1 MDLLQTTLCLP
12 TCPEQLQ
19 LLCAAILREMSPCDS
34 LSLCCDH
41 IQNTRQLSL
50 VASVLLAQVTQL
62 SPLRL
67 ATLPLVPL
75 GPREK
80 RQAGVQS
87 LRAGSAWVP
96 SAHQFLRLP
105 QVCQHLD
112 ASGQSRN
119 TCLRLSHLPFC
130 PLFLRKKPGFRAG

>member
-19 LLCAAILREMSPCDS
+19 LLCAAILREMSPCDNLS
-34 LSLCCDH
+34 LSCDH

-67 ATLPLVPL
+67 AALPSVELGRREPRRPRQSPRGQAQLGSPPL
-75 GPREK
+75 GDYGCLGHASTGLHPDRAETP
-80 RQAGVQS
+80 APFLS
-87 LRAGSAWVP
+87 LS
-96 SAHQFLRLP
+96 SLLP
-105 QVCQHLD
+105 PC
-112 ASGQSRN
+112 S
-119 TCLRLSHLPFC
+119 
-130 PLFLRKKPGFRAG
+130 